1 MNNFQSGANRTQ
13 SNKILKHMVIQ
24 RWQSVLL
31 FITVVAMAAF
41 SLLSLGQIQL
51 PDFTLDFTALG
62 FYIEGISTNG
72 SASGYYMYTLPLF
85 IVSLMSAIIPLINIF
100 LFRNLRLQKSLCLIG
115 ILFILA
121 AVSIGCGYGYC
132 TFAETHVSWSSLII
146 APLLAIIATIMAY
159 SRINS
164 DQKMLKAVDRIR

>member
-1 MNNFQSGANRTQ
+1 MNNFQSGSDRTQ
-13 SNKILKHMVIQ
+13 FNKILIHMVIQ

-41 SLLSLGQIQL
+41 SFLSLGQVQL
-51 PDFTLDFTALG
+51 PDFTLNFTTFG

-72 SASGYYMYTLPLF
+72 SASGYYMHTFPFF
-85 IVSLMSAIIPLINIF
+85 IVSIISAIIPLINIF
-100 LFRNLRLQKSLCLIG
+100 LFRNLRLQKSLCLVG

-121 AVSIGCGYGYC
+121 AASIGCGYGYC
-132 TFAETHVSWSSLII
+132 TFADTHVSWSSLII
-146 APLLAIIATIMAY
+146 APLLALIATLMAY
-159 SRINS
+159 ARINS

>member
-1 MNNFQSGANRTQ
+1 MNNFQSGTNRTQ

-85 IVSLMSAIIPLINIF
+85 IVSIMSAIIPLINIF
-100 LFRNLRLQKSLCLIG
+100 LKT
-115 ILFILA
+115 
-121 AVSIGCGYGYC
+121 
-132 TFAETHVSWSSLII
+132 TF
-146 APLLAIIATIMAY
+146 
-159 SRINS
+159 
-164 DQKMLKAVDRIR
+164 